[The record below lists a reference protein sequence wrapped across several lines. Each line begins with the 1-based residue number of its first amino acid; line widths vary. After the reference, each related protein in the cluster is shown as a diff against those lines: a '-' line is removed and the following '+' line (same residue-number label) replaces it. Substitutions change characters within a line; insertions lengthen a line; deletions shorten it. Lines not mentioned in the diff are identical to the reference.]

1 MKEFFETDFDIEEPA
16 AGHQDRFLQKLR
28 AQQSAPSKEEGHS
41 GKIIKLWAPILAIAA
56 SLLLIISLVGNPFA
70 SNTGDL
76 ASVSPEMKQTQEFYS
91 SLIKTQLDEVKAS
104 ENPKTKTIIND
115 ALTQLEKLDNEYTK
129 LKKDLK
135 SSGKDKR
142 VIFAMVSNLQ
152 QRIDLLKNV
161 MSQID
166 KINELKND
174 KNENNII

>member
-28 AQQSAPSKEEGHS
+28 AQQSSVKNEHSKVR
-41 GKIIKLWAPILAIAA
+41 KLWTPILAVAA
-56 SLLLIISLVGNPFA
+56 SLLLIVSLIGNPFA
-70 SNTGDL
+70 SNTSDL
-76 ASVSPEMKQTQEFYS
+76 ASVSPKMKQTQEFYS
-91 SLIKTQLDEVKAS
+91 GLIKSELDRVEAS
-104 ENPKTKTIIND
+104 KSPQTEAIIND
-115 ALTQLEKLDNEYTK
+115 ALTQLEKLDKEYNN
-129 LKKDLK
+129 LREDLK
-135 SSGKDKR
+135 TSGKDKR

-166 KINELKND
+166 KINELKTD